1 MSSYIQQTSN
11 VAADA
16 AQNTAYGAERAKQE
30 TNNASG
36 TASATTNAYV
46 DQAKNVVA
54 SVANTAQQYAAS
66 AGVSALGFEKSGLL
80 TGTSSKRSITP

>member
-1 MSSYIQQTSN
+1 MSSYIQQASN

-36 TASATTNAYV
+36 TTSATTNAYV

-66 AGVSALGFEKSGLL
+66 AGVGAPLVLSDLVYSPILL
-80 TGTSSKRSITP
+80 ANAQ